1 MKTEAPGNPA
11 EPSAAEAAGAGDA
24 VEGAA
29 EHLRTR
35 FRFSSDKG
43 RADLNP
49 YVDRLGEHGSWVLT
63 ASDAEAQR
71 GNWRSLIGCGEDA
84 PLLLEIGPGNGFFF
98 RDLAAR
104 FSSAAVL
111 AVEIRFKRVWMTA
124 DKARRA
130 GVENFRVI
138 HHHSGYLDLLFAPG
152 ELDAVFVNHPDP
164 WPKERHHKHRLLQPS
179 FAEGLS
185 RFLAPGGEVWIKSDF
200 SPFGPLARQV
210 FGAEPWQELAYTDDL
225 HGSSTQLRSRAPE
238 AARFWCADTQT
249 NYERKSRR
257 KGETI
262 MLAGYRL
269 SPPGETD
276 ELRRAGAAR

>member
-1 MKTEAPGNPA
+1 MKTEVPGSPA
-11 EPSAAEAAGAGDA
+11 EPSGLPEADGAETIEAD
-24 VEGAA
+24 VEQAP
-29 EHLRTR
+29 ER
-35 FRFSSDKG
+35 FRFKSARG

-49 YVDRLGEHGSWVLT
+49 YVDRLEEHGSWVLT
-63 ASDAEAQR
+63 AEQAEDQQ
-71 GNWRSLIGCGEDA
+71 GKWRSLIGAGEEA

-98 RDLAAR
+98 RDLAGR
-104 FSSAAVL
+104 FPSAAVL

-130 GVENFRVI
+130 GAQNFRVI

-152 ELDAVFVNHPDP
+152 ELDAVFINHPDP
-164 WPKERHHKHRLLQPS
+164 WPKERHHKHRLLQPA
-179 FAEGLS
+179 FALGLS

-200 SPFGPLARQV
+200 SPYGPLAREV
-210 FGAEPWQELAYTDDL
+210 FGAQPWQELAYTDDL
-225 HGSSTQLRSRAPE
+225 HGSGAQLRSGAPE
-238 AARFWCADTQT
+238 AARFWCADTET

-269 SPPGETD
+269 HRPGETG
-276 ELRRAGAAR
+276 ESR